1 MKKFVK
7 TALVFLAV
15 GLLCGVFYREF
26 SKGFG
31 VTNQYLTLGL
41 VHPHFL
47 VLGVLFTLVIGLVAD
62 KLSKCESKL
71 FKGGFITYL
80 AGVSGAGAML
90 LVRGTLEILEK
101 STKSDFIITTG
112 ANGAISGIAGI
123 FHAALGVG
131 IVLIFIALL
140 LKDKTE
146 KSLD

>member
-7 TALVFLAV
+7 ISLVFLAV
-15 GLLCGVFYREF
+15 GLACGVFYREF
-26 SKGFG
+26 SKAFS

-47 VLGVLFTLVIGLVAD
+47 VLGVIMTLVLGLVAD
-62 KLSKCESKL
+62 KLGKTDKKL
-71 FKGGFITYL
+71 FKAGLITYL
-80 AGVSGAGAML
+80 TGVSGAGAML

-101 STKSDFIITTG
+101 SAKSSFVFTSG

-131 IVLIFIALL
+131 IVLIFVALL
-140 LKDKTE
+140 LKDKKPTE
-146 KSLD
+146 

>member
-15 GLLCGVFYREF
+15 GLVCGVYYREF

-41 VHPHFL
+41 AHPHFL
-47 VLGVLFTLVIGLVAD
+47 VLGVLFTLVIGIVAD
-62 KLSKCESKL
+62 KLAKCQSKL
-71 FKGGFITYL
+71 FKAGFITYL

-101 STKSDFIITTG
+101 SELSDFVISAG
-112 ANGAISGIAGI
+112 ANGAISGVAGI

-131 IVLIFIALL
+131 IVLVFVSLL
-140 LKDKTE
+140 LKE
-146 KSLD
+146 KKAQA

>member
-15 GLLCGVFYREF
+15 GLVCVVYYREF

-62 KLSKCESKL
+62 KLAKCQSKL
-71 FKGGFITYL
+71 FKAGFIAYL
-80 AGVSGAGAML
+80 VGVSGAGAML
-90 LVRGTLEILEK
+90 LVRGTLEILENLTITDFYK
-101 STKSDFIITTG
+101 IKTEPFIIG
-112 ANGAISGIAGI
+112 S
-123 FHAALGVG
+123 V
-131 IVLIFIALL
+131 FILL
-140 LKDKTE
+140 PMY
-146 KSLD
+146 